1 MTDDRCIKKFVYKGY
16 VIYSNRGSE
25 RAISHT
31 HRADS
36 HAMGVVQRALIY
48 WLLIGYEFGTDIA
61 VQFV

>member
-1 MTDDRCIKKFVYKGY
+1 MIHEYRCA
-16 VIYSNRGSE
+16 E

-36 HAMGVVQRALIY
+36 HAMGVAQRVLIY

-61 VQFV
+61 MQFV

>member
-1 MTDDRCIKKFVYKGY
+1 MFYKKIAYKRY
-16 VIYSNRGSE
+16 VIHSNIGSE

-36 HAMGVVQRALIY
+36 HAMGVAQRVLIY

-61 VQFV
+61 MQFV

>member
-1 MTDDRCIKKFVYKGY
+1 MFYKKYTYIRY
-16 VIYSNRGSE
+16 VILSNGGSE